1 MIAFLSSLLLSS
13 AALAAPATRQNS
25 ADAYGFIYFTGES
38 HENGEQIYFAVSD
51 GNTPG
56 VWKTVNDAKPVLTS
70 TLGEKGLRDPF
81 IIRHPESGIFY
92 VVATDLRMYGGSRSW
107 DQASRTGS
115 LSLAIWETDDLVNW
129 SDQRLVK
136 VSPPEAGM
144 TWAPEAR
151 WDADAGVFN
160 VYWASAL
167 YDSDDTEHAG
177 ASYSRQM
184 ISNTTHFKT
193 FTEAEVWL
201 DYGSSTIDTTT
212 IFDEASG
219 YWHRFTKFDA
229 YGQDK
234 FTGVVQTR
242 ALPADFFANDWE
254 LVFQG
259 VGDAEFGQ
267 VEGPLVFKDNVEDNI
282 YHVWVDKISP
292 QGYEPFS
299 TDDISSGKWSYDE
312 DYVLPSDP
320 RHGTVFSISASE
332 AEALSSI
339 GAATKA

>member
-1 MIAFLSSLLLSS
+1 MIAFLSGLLL
-13 AALAAPATRQNS
+13 ATVALAAPAKRQSS

-38 HENGEQIYFAVSD
+38 HANGEQIYFAVSD

-56 VWKTVNDAKPVLTS
+56 AWKTVNNASPVLTS
-70 TLGEKGLRDPF
+70 TLGDKGVRDPF
-81 IIRHPESGIFY
+81 IIRHPETGTFY
-92 VVATDLRMYGGSRSW
+92 VVATDLKMYGSGRSW

-115 LSLAIWETDDLVNW
+115 LSLAIWESDDLVNW
-129 SDQRLVK
+129 SEERLVK

-151 WDADAGVFN
+151 WDAEEGVFN

-167 YDSDDTEHAG
+167 YNADDTNHTG
-177 ASYSRQM
+177 SSYSRQM
-184 ISNTTHFKT
+184 IANTTDFNT
-193 FTEAEVWL
+193 FTEPQVWL
-201 DYGSSTIDTTT
+201 DYGSSTIDTTA
-212 IFDEASG
+212 IFDDASG
-219 YWHRFTKFDA
+219 YWHRFTKFSA
-229 YGQDK
+229 YGPSN

-242 ALPADFFANDWE
+242 ARPADFFANDWE

-259 VGDAEFGQ
+259 IGDAEFGQ
-267 VEGPLVFKDNVEDNI
+267 VEGPLVFKDNVEANT

-299 TDDISSGKWSYDE
+299 TNDISSGTWTYDA
-312 DYVLPSDP
+312 DYVLPDDP
-320 RHGTVFSISASE
+320 RHGTVFAISASE

-339 GAATKA
+339 GA